1 MKPSTKSGRSA
12 KPPLWLKDFVQ
23 PLKSKNVANS
33 CFYPVLDV
41 ISYEQLSKRYQIYLS
56 QFSAE
61 IETQTY
67 HEAAKHPKW
76 VEAMKLEIKALEDNK
91 TWIVVTLP
99 PRKRVIGCRWVYKIK
114 YQASGEV
121 ERFKSRLVAK
131 GYNQK

>member
-61 IETQTY
+61 IEPQTY
-67 HEAAKHPKW
+67 HETAKHPKW
-76 VEAMKLEIKALEDNK
+76 VKAMELEIKALEDNK
-91 TWIVVTLP
+91 T
-99 PRKRVIGCRWVYKIK
+99 
-114 YQASGEV
+114 
-121 ERFKSRLVAK
+121 
-131 GYNQK
+131 